1 MFSWLLTVYT
11 FIRLSGIFILV
22 RDHSVIF
29 SIFSVK
35 AHSMV
40 SIIKINVIVSR
51 ITRTQICNAAHR
63 KGDFAYEGKFEFNIN
78 LLDQNLQN
86 DILLNFY

>member
-1 MFSWLLTVYT
+1 
-11 FIRLSGIFILV
+11 
-22 RDHSVIF
+22 
-29 SIFSVK
+29 
-35 AHSMV
+35 MV